1 MRGRQRRLQRGP
13 GVKSAYGRLMRRS
26 QARTKCGTGKNSAN
40 GILPRVGLAAIYGK
54 PAASRASLPHISA
67 SLRRKN
73 GHGLAGEFKVR
84 RALHSGRGCGGL
96 RKRKAG
102 YVKAYPELP
111 PDVPFSLISAAPNLG
126 ADPGDLPALIA
137 AIENAGVSPG
147 LIVLDT
153 LAQTLGPPTR
163 TAWG

>member
-1 MRGRQRRLQRGP
+1 M
-13 GVKSAYGRLMRRS
+13 
-26 QARTKCGTGKNSAN
+26 
-40 GILPRVGLAAIYGK
+40 
-54 PAASRASLPHISA
+54 PHISA

-73 GHGLAGEFKVR
+73 GHGLAGEFAR
-84 RALHSGRGCGGL
+84 CAALYIAAEGAAGL

-111 PDVPFSLISAAPNLG
+111 PNMLCSLISAAPNLG

-153 LAQTLGPPTR
+153 LAQTLVGLMR